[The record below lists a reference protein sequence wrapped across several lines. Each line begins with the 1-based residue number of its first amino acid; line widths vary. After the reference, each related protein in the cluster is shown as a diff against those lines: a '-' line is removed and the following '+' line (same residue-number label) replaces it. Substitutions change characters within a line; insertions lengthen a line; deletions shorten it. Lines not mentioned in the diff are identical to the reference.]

1 MEKEKPELLNG
12 PLKRDFILKNLLNR
26 LRTRKWQYSIQKR
39 VQWLWSLSDMLTL
52 VNQLLLVSCLS
63 SQEWLMRWRFKN
75 SNRKLSLKEEVDGG
89 LLIYL
94 ILMKKKEIKVLLS
107 KLAEHILKPIKE
119 DLLYWIVRVIK
130 TIFRTW

>member
-1 MEKEKPELLNG
+1 
-12 PLKRDFILKNLLNR
+12 
-26 LRTRKWQYSIQKR
+26 
-39 VQWLWSLSDMLTL
+39 
-52 VNQLLLVSCLS
+52 
-63 SQEWLMRWRFKN
+63 MRWRFKN
-75 SNRKLSLKEEVDGG
+75 SNRKLSPKEEVDGG

-130 TIFRTW
+130 TISRI